1 MSAIYAIA
9 MAVVDQDLASRAH
22 DQAKYWTDLLSHV
35 VFPAAATLVPV
46 GVTALFKIGQSRS
59 RSRRSDLL
67 TGRISDL
74 ARKVADIPDL
84 IPPDPECSPKDALRA
99 ELRLAVEELKALQ
112 SRGPYTFRD
121 IKSVLVGWVQDTLL
135 LYKPHGFLSWVLQ
148 GSFYAYTIIFLF
160 FVSVAVVPDSSAG
173 DAKSIISTS
182 SSAAD
187 VVGYVVL
194 IGVLSIPLLVLHH
207 YAAKR
212 HNKIVGKVA
221 GAAVGS

>member
-1 MSAIYAIA
+1 MVSAIHAIA
-9 MAVVDQDLASRAH
+9 TAVTDPDLTARAH

-46 GVTALFKIGQSRS
+46 GVTALFKIGQNRS
-59 RSRRSDLL
+59 RSRRSDVL

-84 IPPDPECSPKDALRA
+84 SPPDPECSPKEALRA

-112 SRGPYTFRD
+112 TRGPYTFRD
-121 IKSVLVGWVQDTLL
+121 VKSVITGWVRDTLL
-135 LYKPHGFLSWVLQ
+135 LYKPRGFLSWVLQ
-148 GSFYAYTIIFLF
+148 GSFYAYTCIFLF
-160 FVSVAVVPDSSAG
+160 FVSVAVAPNPTAG
-173 DAKSIISTS
+173 DTKSVISAT

-187 VVGYVVL
+187 VIGYIVL

-207 YAAKR
+207 FAAKR
-212 HNKIVGKVA
+212 HSRMIGTDPAEAKA
-221 GAAVGS
+221 